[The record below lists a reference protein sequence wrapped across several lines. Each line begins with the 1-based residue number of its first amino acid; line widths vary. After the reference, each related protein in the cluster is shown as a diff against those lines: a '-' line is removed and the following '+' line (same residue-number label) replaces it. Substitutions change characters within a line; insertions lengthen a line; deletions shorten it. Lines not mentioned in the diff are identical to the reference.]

1 MVSIRRQN
9 MLAIGMD
16 VHSSKTTAYAVPL
29 EESDMELCDLAEE
42 FNVRFRR
49 FDSTPSG
56 YGKVADF
63 LIGVEHSILIENS
76 TKSHEVY
83 WILTDLGCIVMVAH
97 VTDLLRITK
106 SKKKTDQHD
115 CFELAHY
122 MRRRMLGEIEF
133 SECLIVDSKWM
144 NRRQMCRLYAQ
155 ESDLLSDT
163 RRQLRAFMLLRGN
176 AVPTLAKDIV
186 SVKNL
191 DRMELDADDTL
202 SILLT
207 RARDSKKRLVKC
219 EKAIR
224 KEFSDDPTYQSLYSI
239 PGFGLVTSAYIS
251 SLIVDITRF
260 KSDKAFAAYLGIVPA
275 QRDSGES
282 NPHCHIT
289 RRGDARAR
297 DMLMRSVLIHIRE
310 DKDRESAVTRLYD
323 RLLSRGFPKRKAL
336 MAACNKMSRL
346 IYKVL
351 TTGESF
357 RM

>member
-1 MVSIRRQN
+1 

-42 FNVRFRR
+42 FNIRFRR

-83 WILTDLGCIVMVAH
+83 WTLTDLGCIVMVAH

-122 MRRRMLGEIEF
+122 MRRRVLGEIEF

-163 RRQLRAFMLLRGN
+163 RRQLRSFMLLRGN
-176 AVPTLAKDIV
+176 AVPTLAKDIA

-297 DMLMRSVLIHIRE
+297 EMLMKSVLIHIRE

-351 TTGESF
+351 TTGERF